1 MQLSHEQLWEL
12 TPAEFL
18 DLYEGWKWR
27 EEREMK
33 KVEMQHDL
41 ELRRLALLAHW
52 LNAPH
57 LGKKNPKPT
66 HYYNP
71 DKDKEPKKT
80 TQKESQ
86 AVVNDLAQE
95 MGVEM

>member
-1 MQLSHEQLWEL
+1 M

-27 EEREMK
+27 EKRKFEEIELMN
-33 KVEMQHDL
+33 DL
-41 ELRRLALLAHW
+41 ELRRFSILASW

-57 LGKKNPKPT
+57 YGKKNPKPT
-66 HYYNP
+66 HYYDP
-71 DKDKEPKKT
+71 DKEKKSKKT
-80 TQKESQ
+80 TQEESQ
-86 AVVNDLAQE
+86 AVVDDLAQE

>member
-1 MQLSHEQLWEL
+1 MEIIEL
-12 TPAEFL
+12 
-18 DLYEGWKWR
+18 
-27 EEREMK
+27 
-33 KVEMQHDL
+33 QHDL
-41 ELRRLALLAHW
+41 ELRRYSLLAHW

-57 LGKKNPKPT
+57 LGKKNPPPT

-71 DKDKEPKKT
+71 DKNKESKKT

-86 AVVNDLAQE
+86 AVVNELAQE